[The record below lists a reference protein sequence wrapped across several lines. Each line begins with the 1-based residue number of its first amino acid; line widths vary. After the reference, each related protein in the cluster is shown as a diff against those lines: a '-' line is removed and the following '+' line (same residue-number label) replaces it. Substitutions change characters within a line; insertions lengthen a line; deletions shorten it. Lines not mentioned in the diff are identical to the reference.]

1 MIAGGGTAGHLT
13 PAIAVAA
20 ALQREEPSGDVLLV
34 GRRGG
39 MEERIVPAAGLP
51 LTTIRVRG
59 VDTSRPLL
67 SAAALA
73 RLPFNVL
80 EARRLLRR
88 FKPDV
93 VVGAAGYVCVPVAL
107 AASTLRI
114 PLVMLEQNL
123 VPGRATQR
131 LARRARAVAASYAET
146 APYLPGVRV
155 VHTGNPVRAAVLDAL
170 PAPLGARPRRLLVT
184 GGSQGARR
192 INLAVLAAAPLLL
205 DRNPELRITH
215 ACGERDA
222 AVVLAEHA
230 ALPATIRERYV
241 VAPFFDDIAAQ
252 IAAADIVLMRCG
264 GSSLAEV
271 SVLGR
276 PMLLVPYPH
285 AGAHQVE
292 NARPYVEAGAA
303 RLILD
308 AELEPPRVAAEV
320 QALLDDPAAWRA
332 MAGCS
337 RESGR
342 PDAAE
347 RVLALLHEVAA

>member
-1 MIAGGGTAGHLT
+1 MAA
-13 PAIAVAA
+13 AA
-20 ALQREEPSGDVLLV
+20 ALQREDPSGEVLLV

-39 MEERIVPAAGLP
+39 MEERIVRAAGLP

-67 SAAALA
+67 TAAALA
-73 RLPFNVL
+73 RLPLNVL

-93 VVGAAGYVCVPVAL
+93 VVGSAGYVSVPVAL

-131 LARRARAVAASYAET
+131 LAKRARAVAASYAET
-146 APYLPGVRV
+146 ASYLPAARV
-155 VHTGNPVRAAVLDAL
+155 VHTGNPVRVAVLDAL
-170 PAPLGARPRRLLVT
+170 PAPLGHRPTRLLVT
-184 GGSQGARR
+184 GGSQGARH
-192 INLAVLAAAPLLL
+192 INQAVLAAAPLLIE
-205 DRNPELRITH
+205 RNPELRITH

-230 ALPATIRERYV
+230 ALPAAIRERY
-241 VAPFFDDIAAQ
+241 AIAAFFDDIATQ
-252 IAAADIVLMRCG
+252 IAAADMVLMRCG

-285 AGAHQVE
+285 AGAHQAE
-292 NARPYVEAGAA
+292 NARPYVDAGAA

-308 AELEPPRVAAEV
+308 AELEPSRLAAEV
-320 QALLDDPAAWRA
+320 QALLDDHVAWRA
-332 MAGCS
+332 MADRS
-337 RESGR
+337 RASGR

-347 RVLALLHEVAA
+347 RVLALLHEIAA